1 MYERILEYIYYV
13 VYGGVTVLSLIASCY
28 LLFRRA
34 NAIAP
39 DITSSVRL
47 RRWTAAFFA
56 SITLCHLW
64 YLPMYFLTSPDDV
77 MLGCQ
82 IAGLLDCLTVVPL
95 PIAVL
100 LVMLQ
105 DRKRPLWPVW

>member
-77 MLGCQ
+77 MLGY
-82 IAGLLDCLTVVPL
+82 
-95 PIAVL
+95 
-100 LVMLQ
+100 
-105 DRKRPLWPVW
+105 